1 MIERGNAWRR
11 RKPNRAEAMRDMER
25 YGFIAPFENG
35 ERRSRLDLVQA
46 ACETPFAFFLVEIA
60 KILISWDLRSRD
72 RFCGSQN
79 PGNKELICKIFRN
92 KDLGVKSSRECTP
105 SRDQDTDFTAL
116 AVERPALSPAKSWK

>member
-1 MIERGNAWRR
+1 
-11 RKPNRAEAMRDMER
+11 MER

-92 KDLGVKSSRECTP
+92 NDLGVKSRRNCVP
-105 SRDQDTDFTAL
+105 GRDQDTDFTAL
-116 AVERPALSPAKSWK
+116 GLGRPALSPAKSCK